1 MLNEGFPA
9 LSVAFEIFLFL
20 SVFLFNQSR
29 YMPMGGLLRGS
40 LEGDVDSLKE
50 LGCFEGPWVFLRS
63 RGSFDPAWMF

>member
-50 LGCFEGPWVFLRS
+50 LGCFEGPCFFFKKPWKF
-63 RGSFDPAWMF
+63 